1 MKKIFLT
8 LILGAFASLT
18 SCSDETYDPVATN
31 GTLNLTAPA
40 GGTFT
45 LSAGSASN
53 TATTVKWSS
62 GEVGLGYNAAITYT
76 LQAVKSTQ
84 TFSSTSG
91 SFPLGTFS
99 SNQRSL
105 EKALTHR
112 QLNNLILA
120 ANGNIGTAESFKIRV
135 IGKPS
140 TQQATANNG
149 VSLVSNEVTITV
161 TPYDTF
167 DEFNRIYVPGSYQS
181 ASGYGNSWSPD
192 HANVAKLF
200 SPGNDG
206 NYEGFVWMNEAT
218 PQFKFTPGPSWSGD
232 RGDTNSSGNSGN
244 LASPGNN
251 IKPVDGA
258 GTYFFQVNWNNNT
271 YVMAKRQVAIIGAA
285 TPNGWGTP
293 TYMTFDTNPSSPYY
307 QMYKIDLALSNN
319 EFLIRMRD
327 DWSVKF
333 GTVSGNT
340 ENVTNNGTQYKVKLQ
355 GGNMKMPTAGNYRI
369 VLDIRNSANYNIR
382 FYPI

>member
-1 MKKIFLT
+1 MKKIFLSL
-8 LILGAFASLT
+8 LIGAFVSLT

-40 GGTFT
+40 GGTFALT
-45 LSAGSASN
+45 AGGASN
-53 TATTVKWSS
+53 NVTTIKWSS
-62 GEVGLGYNAAITYT
+62 GEIGLGFNAAITYT
-76 LQAVKSTQ
+76 LQAVKSNQNFT
-84 TFSSTSG
+84 STSG

-105 EKALTHR
+105 EKSLTQR

-140 TQQATANNG
+140 TQQTNANNG
-149 VSLVSNEVTITV
+149 VILISNAVVITV

-200 SPGNDG
+200 SPSNDG
-206 NYEGFVWMNEAT
+206 NYEGFVWMNEAN
-218 PQFKFTPGPSWSGD
+218 PEFKFTPGQAWSGD
-232 RGDTNSSGNSGN
+232 KGDANSSGNSGN
-244 LASPGNN
+244 LTSGGNN

-271 YVMAKRQVAIIGAA
+271 YVMSKRRVAIIGAA

-307 QMYKIDLALSNN
+307 QMYKIDIQLAND
-319 EFLIRMRD
+319 EFLIRMKD

-333 GTVSGNT
+333 GSLSGNT
-340 ENVTNNGTQYKVKLQ
+340 DNVTNNGTQYKVKLQ
-355 GGNMKMPTAGNYRI
+355 GGNMKMPTAGNYRV